1 LDLLV
6 VLQEVKDI
14 ILPRHLSQWLK
25 TNNNMKKVILGL
37 VVICLTSCGSA
48 STEETTCDSTCVKAD
63 TVKIDS
69 LKK

>member
-1 LDLLV
+1 
-6 VLQEVKDI
+6 
-14 ILPRHLSQWLK
+14 
-25 TNNNMKKVILGL
+25 MKKVILGL